1 MVIFH
6 SYVSLPEGTIHI
18 WGFKFTRGY
27 HPAASRWSPGPVTAG
42 FFPNHLATKKT
53 GSHQKVSMF
62 FNPHQQYRFNI
73 GSIKHV

>member
-1 MVIFH
+1 MLVYQRVPFI
-6 SYVSLPEGTIHI
+6 YGDLSLPEAIIQQHLGGPRVRLLLVFSPII
-18 WGFKFTRGY
+18 W
-27 HPAASRWSPGPVTAG
+27 PQ
-42 FFPNHLATKKT
+42 KKT